1 MHKLMSIV
9 LLVGLL
15 AFGSTAFADSQE
27 ICICKAVIAVAMDQ
41 DPSIM
46 LGNEEGINP
55 CVYYNNTDDG
65 TLLQFKCKL
74 NDGIA
79 YWTMLPEWWLWDYPT
94 YYCVADGEIKLFNIS
109 LGLWK
114 TYPCE

>member
-1 MHKLMSIV
+1 M
-9 LLVGLL
+9 LVVGL
-15 AFGSTAFADSQE
+15 AFGSTAFAESQE
-27 ICICKAVIAVAMDQ
+27 ICICKAIVAVAMDQ

-55 CVYYNNTDDG
+55 CVYYTTDDG
-65 TLLQFKCKL
+65 TLLEFKCKL

-94 YYCVADGEIKLFNIS
+94 YYYIDDRGITIFNIS
-109 LGLWK
+109 LGIWK
-114 TYPCE
+114 TYLCK